1 MSITALSSWTA
12 GRASP
17 RPSSWVRIPRDATL
31 CVFPCKRF
39 TEVPHHHTAISP
51 DTVAR
56 VASIWRGFAPTAH
69 YLGPHCRATMPPSC
83 WLTSSPHLVGLRPD
97 GAFPCFNGATLAC
110 LHLNVLLGR
119 LVAGLGGASPRL
131 RRVSGLGGASPR
143 LRFGEG
149 NFERVDTT
157 FGFRKPSWD
166 LRRLDLELPGGSF
179 STPEGSPGP
188 PRASPDPPRRLS
200 DSGATDGGPFT
211 QANRGHLRS
220 LSTKVTPPPLRDHV
234 LTPIPRLPSYEVD

>member
-1 MSITALSSWTA
+1 LSIAALSSWSA

-17 RPSSWVRIPRDATL
+17 RPPSWVRIPRDATL

-56 VASIWRGFAPTAH
+56 FASIWRGFAPAAH
-69 YLGPHCRATMPPSC
+69 YHSPHCRATMPPSC

-131 RRVSGLGGASPR
+131 RLVVAMGGAWWSFAPTP
-143 LRFGEG
+143 LAS
-149 NFERVDTT
+149 VAC
-157 FGFRKPSWD
+157 
-166 LRRLDLELPGGSF
+166 GGSF
-179 STPEGSPGP
+179 NC
-188 PRASPDPPRRLS
+188 L
-200 DSGATDGGPFT
+200 
-211 QANRGHLRS
+211 
-220 LSTKVTPPPLRDHV
+220 
-234 LTPIPRLPSYEVD
+234 PRLHPGCLVGFRPDHARE

>member
-1 MSITALSSWTA
+1 MRVLPF
-12 GRASP
+12 R
-17 RPSSWVRIPRDATL
+17 L
-31 CVFPCKRF
+31 F
-39 TEVPHHHTAISP
+39 TEEPHRHATTSP
-51 DTVAR
+51 DDVATI
-56 VASIWRGFAPTAH
+56 ASIWRGFAPTTH
-69 YLGPHCRATMPPSC
+69 HLGPHCRATISPSR
-83 WLTSSPHLVGLRPD
+83 WMSSSPHLVGLRAD
-97 GAFPCFNGATLAC
+97 GAFPLCSGAPLAS
-110 LHLNVLLGR
+110 LHLDVLLGR

-149 NFERVDTT
+149 NFERADTT

-188 PRASPDPPRRLS
+188 PRASPDPPRRLP

-211 QANRGHLRS
+211 QAKRGHLRG
-220 LSTKVTPPPLRDHV
+220 LSIKVTPPPLRHPAP
-234 LTPIPRLPSYEVD
+234 TPIPSLPGYEVD